1 MIVPDHWLAAFVVGC
16 LAEACIVTFARP
28 ITKMAGLY
36 PKEEMAVPKQW
47 LWATTCCS
55 SKYRWLVFDTQLFLC
70 RQSVLLQLHI

>member
-16 LAEACIVTFARP
+16 FAEACIVTFARP
-28 ITKMAGLY
+28 ITKLAGLY

-55 SKYRWLVFDTQLFLC
+55 SKYRWLEGV
-70 RQSVLLQLHI
+70 